1 MATLGGARSLHL
13 EHKISNL
20 EVGKEADFVVLDLQA
35 TQLMRFRMEQAT
47 KLEEK
52 LFLLMSLGDDRT
64 VSETYI

>member
-1 MATLGGARSLHL
+1 LATLGGARSLHL
-13 EHKISNL
+13 EDKISNL